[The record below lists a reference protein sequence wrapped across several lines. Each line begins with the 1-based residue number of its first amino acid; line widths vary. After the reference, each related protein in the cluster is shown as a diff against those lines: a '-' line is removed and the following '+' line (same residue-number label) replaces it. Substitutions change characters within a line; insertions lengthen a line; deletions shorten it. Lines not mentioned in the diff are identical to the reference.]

1 MSDAWMFRASS
12 SNDRAQTLTRRY
24 RTVKYSPNSSDARS
38 RRFADVTLR
47 YPYKMDSRE
56 RYERTIARTLGELIP
71 QLKDPR
77 IPVVATV
84 ERVRLSADFA
94 QAKVLVST
102 LNEDDMLDFRDALDR
117 AAGFLQRE
125 LAEELDLRRTP
136 RLSFT
141 SNPLEVL

>member
-1 MSDAWMFRASS
+1 
-12 SNDRAQTLTRRY
+12 
-24 RTVKYSPNSSDARS
+24 
-38 RRFADVTLR
+38 
-47 YPYKMDSRE
+47 MDSRE
-56 RYERTIARTLGELIP
+56 RYERAIARTLGELIP

-77 IPVVATV
+77 IPVVSTV
-84 ERVRLSADFA
+84 ERVRLSADFS

-102 LNEDDMLDFRDALDR
+102 LNEDDLEAFEEALVR

-136 RLSFT
+136 RLAFT

>member
-1 MSDAWMFRASS
+1 
-12 SNDRAQTLTRRY
+12 
-24 RTVKYSPNSSDARS
+24 
-38 RRFADVTLR
+38 
-47 YPYKMDSRE
+47 MDSRE

-77 IPVVATV
+77 IPVVTTV

-102 LNEDDMLDFRDALDR
+102 LDEDDLPDFEDALER

-125 LAEELDLRRTP
+125 LAQNLDLRRTP
-136 RLSFT
+136 RLIFT